1 MSPIQ
6 MLATF
11 ITNMHTELRWVV
23 SALAICAVIYLA
35 ARTIIDSQ
43 HQQQGGTGR
52 INIGGLIGGLIGI
65 ALLWFIA
72 FNARDILCWVITKM
86 GQSCPT

>member
-11 ITNMHTELRWVV
+11 IANMQTEFRWVV
-23 SALAICAVIYLA
+23 SGLAILAVIYLA
-35 ARTIIDSQ
+35 GKTIYDSQ
-43 HQQQGGTGR
+43 HQQQGAR
-52 INIGGLIGGLIGI
+52 VNIGGLIGGLIGI

-86 GQSCPT
+86 GQNCPT

>member
-6 MLATF
+6 MLANF
-11 ITNMHTELRWVV
+11 IANMQTELRLVV
-23 SALAICAVIYLA
+23 SALAVCAVIYLA
-35 ARTIIDSQ
+35 GKAIYDSQ
-43 HQQQGGTGR
+43 HQQQGGGR
-52 INIGGLIGGLIGI
+52 VNVGGLIGGLVGV

>member
-11 ITNMHTELRWVV
+11 IANMHTEFRWVV
-23 SALAICAVIYLA
+23 SGLAILAVIYLA
-35 ARTIIDSQ
+35 GKTIYDSQ
-43 HQQQGGTGR
+43 QQQAAGR
-52 INIGGLIGGLIGI
+52 VNIGGLIGGVIGI